1 LFCRWPGL
9 ENVLSIAK
17 GAALAKTGDAGKT
30 IQL

>member
-1 LFCRWPGL
+1 L